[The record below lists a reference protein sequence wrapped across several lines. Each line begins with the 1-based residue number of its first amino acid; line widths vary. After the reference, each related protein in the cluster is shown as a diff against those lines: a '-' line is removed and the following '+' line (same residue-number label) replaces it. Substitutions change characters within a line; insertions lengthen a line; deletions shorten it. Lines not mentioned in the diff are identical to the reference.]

1 MKKEQQFRFNKV
13 LVMVNMVLGVLV
25 TVLFM
30 RVYSLQRQVDGAFLS
45 LKNSGVSATNLEVDL
60 RNRGIIDGKLLTS
73 SQRKP
78 YSLEQMNQFK
88 KWVEEHK

>member
-1 MKKEQQFRFNKV
+1 MKKEQQFRFNKL
-13 LVMVNMVLGVLV
+13 LVMVNIVLGVLV

-45 LKNSGVSATNLEVDL
+45 LKNGGVSATNLEVDL
-60 RNRGIIDGKLLTS
+60 RNRGIIDGKLLTG

-88 KWVEEHK
+88 KWAEEHK

>member
-1 MKKEQQFRFNKV
+1 MKKEQQHKLNKALMV
-13 LVMVNMVLGVLV
+13 VNIILMALVA
-25 TVLFM
+25 VLFM

-60 RNRGIIDGKLLTS
+60 RNRGIIDGKLLTG

-88 KWVEEHK
+88 KWAEEHK